1 MKTLSLISWIYF
13 QFQHSKQYCTIRIFT
28 LIYIFGSIIGR
39 VLPEITYFNGAPL
52 NSSKILTLPGT
63 ACFQL
68 GRLEPTKNSGWLFQ
82 GFTCPLQAG
91 LIKFHGFVEIL
102 SSRIIE
108 TKITFLHGGLKISGL
123 QRKPKISF
131 FFSQRLI
138 TQKSCSIQKT
148 CALLATLGSYLLL
161 TLFMGFEQ
169 FSKVALVFHKT
180 QFP

>member
-1 MKTLSLISWIYF
+1 M
-13 QFQHSKQYCTIRIFT
+13 
-28 LIYIFGSIIGR
+28 GR
-39 VLPEITYFNGAPL
+39 VLPELTLMLTPL
-52 NSSKILTLPGT
+52 NSSQILTHPGT

-123 QRKPKISF
+123 QRKSKSGILLPK
-131 FFSQRLI
+131 
-138 TQKSCSIQKT
+138 
-148 CALLATLGSYLLL
+148 Y
-161 TLFMGFEQ
+161 
-169 FSKVALVFHKT
+169 
-180 QFP
+180 

>member
-1 MKTLSLISWIYF
+1 M
-13 QFQHSKQYCTIRIFT
+13 
-28 LIYIFGSIIGR
+28 
-39 VLPEITYFNGAPL
+39 PEITYFNGAPL

-123 QRKPKISF
+123 QRKSKSGILLPKN
-131 FFSQRLI
+131 
-138 TQKSCSIQKT
+138 
-148 CALLATLGSYLLL
+148 
-161 TLFMGFEQ
+161 
-169 FSKVALVFHKT
+169 
-180 QFP
+180 